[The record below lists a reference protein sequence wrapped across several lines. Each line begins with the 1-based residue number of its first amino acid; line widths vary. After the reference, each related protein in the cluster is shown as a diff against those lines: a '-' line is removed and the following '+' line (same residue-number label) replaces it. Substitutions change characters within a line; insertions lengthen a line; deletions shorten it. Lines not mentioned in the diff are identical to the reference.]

1 MPPVSRYPDPMLLRA
16 WGPRRLLAIS
26 LSLLLAGFLATFAAD
41 GGQLTWS
48 MLANAIANCVAIVLT
63 ALPV

>member
-1 MPPVSRYPDPMLLRA
+1 MPSASRLAHTPLRRV
-16 WGPRRLLAIS
+16 WGPRQLLAIS
-26 LSLLLAGFLATFAAD
+26 LTLLLAGFLATFAAD